1 MVSRFHSRLLPFTL
15 GIALLPCMPVN
26 VLAAPGTVST
36 NRLPTGER
44 LSPHG
49 SETAVG
55 SFPANMV
62 LSPDG
67 RFVVVTDTGFRQHLT
82 VISTATGKVVS
93 VLGSD
98 YPGKPKA
105 DRLNLYYGLAFAP
118 KADAEGNYTLY
129 VSFGSKDG
137 IGVYH
142 LTPEGS
148 LKFGGTILNDPAAP
162 KAPPVFPAGV
172 AVSRSGRRIFVANNE
187 TTNAKGFPSS
197 LAIIQT
203 GGTQA
208 VERVTTPG
216 FPYAV
221 AAITRGAQAGD
232 KVYVSSERDG
242 VVSDVYVG
250 SKGPAHLVRNI
261 HTGDHPVALL
271 LNSAQTRLYV
281 ANASS
286 DTVSVIDTAT
296 DHVLQ
301 TLSFR
306 GKSGLPGVTPTGL
319 ALNGDETRLYVTLA
333 DKNALAVAAVHPD
346 GLKLLGELPTGWY
359 PTSVV
364 SAAGHLYVANAKG
377 VQTANP
383 DGTKL
388 GPAGQRGR
396 YIENILQGTVER
408 MPAPAS
414 AELPGLTKEVAYND
428 RARAGAPLPKTTI
441 KHVIYIIKENRTYD
455 QVLGDMPEGNG
466 DPALC
471 MFGEKV
477 TPNLHALARRFVLL
491 DNFYCSGE
499 VSPDGWNWST
509 GGMANEYVE
518 RNVPYNYS
526 GRGRSYDF
534 EGTTNGIPVR
544 RLGTPDVASAPGGYL
559 WDDAARAGITYRN
572 YGFFVQFGNYKNP
585 KTGKVFLA
593 GNQPVEPALVGHT
606 DTNFRR
612 FALSYADSDA
622 WKIYNCKAPDQIAA
636 YGNYHEDSRLDE
648 WLREFNGY
656 VKHKDLPALEM
667 VRLMRDHTQGTD
679 PGYSTPVAMV
689 ADNDYAVGRLVQA
702 VSHSPYW
709 KSTAIFIVEDDAQD
723 GYDHV
728 DCHRSTAYIISPC
741 IRQNSVDHH
750 FYNTDS
756 MLHTIEALLNLSPM
770 CRYDAHAPFIQDFTS
785 RPLNSEPYEALLP
798 AKSII
803 SQVNT
808 ALAYDARISAALDFR
823 HADENNPQL
832 LNQIIWHSVMGAKC
846 PVPAVMHTINPEIGL
861 K

>member
-477 TPNLHALARRFVLL
+477 TPNQHALARRFVLL
-491 DNFYCSGE
+491 DNYYCSAE
-499 VSPDGWNWST
+499 VSTDGWYWCT
-509 GGMANEYVE
+509 QGMASEYVE

-526 GRGRSYDF
+526 GRGRFYDF
-534 EGTTNGIPVR
+534 GGVVNGVPVSR
-544 RLGTPDVASAPGGYL
+544 KKLPDVTAAPGGYL
-559 WDDAARAGITYRN
+559 WDDAARAGISYRN
-572 YGFFVQFGNYKNP
+572 YGFFEQSGNYINKR
-585 KTGKVFLA
+585 TGQIVLA
-593 GNQPVEPALVGHT
+593 DNQPDEPGLVGHT
-606 DTNFRR
+606 DINFRR
-612 FALSYADSDA
+612 LTFNFADSDA
-622 WKIYNCKAPDQIAA
+622 WKKDNCKAPTQQPE
-636 YGNYHEDSRLDE
+636 YGKYHEDSRVTE
-648 WLREFNGY
+648 WLREFRIF
-656 VKHKDLPALEM
+656 VKNHNLPALEM
-667 VRLMRDHTQGTD
+667 VRFMRDHTIGTK
-679 PGYSTPVAMV
+679 PGYASPVAMV

-702 VSHSPYW
+702 VSKSPYW
-709 KSTAIFIVEDDAQD
+709 KSTAIFVVEDDAQN

-728 DCHRSTAYIISPC
+728 DCHRSTAYVISPC
-741 IRQNSVDHH
+741 IVEGSIDHH
-750 FYNTDS
+750 YYNTDS
-756 MLHTIEALLNLSPM
+756 ILHTIEALLHLKPM
-770 CRYDAHAPFIQDFTS
+770 CRYDADAPIIQDFTS
-785 RPLNSEPYEALLP
+785 LPFNNAPYAAMLP

-803 SQVNT
+803 DQLNT
-808 ALAYDARISAALDFR
+808 SRSYGASISAAMDFK
-823 HADENNPQL
+823 HADQNNPTV
-832 LNQIIWHSVMGAKC
+832 LNEIIWHSVEGSKSTVP
-846 PVPAVMHTINPEIGL
+846 PVKHSLTFTQR